1 MSHYSRVDA
10 TGLLFSAPEEHCQKP
25 SCTVARSASFAV
37 VTDQELQRVD
47 IYIWVTRGHIFLRL
61 SPDLVHKG
69 ITLAYFVFLEELS
82 RACSQL

>member
-1 MSHYSRVDA
+1 M
-10 TGLLFSAPEEHCQKP
+10 G
-25 SCTVARSASFAV
+25 
-37 VTDQELQRVD
+37 
-47 IYIWVTRGHIFLRL
+47 VTRGHIFLCL

>member
-1 MSHYSRVDA
+1 MPLGPCFRRRKK
-10 TGLLFSAPEEHCQKP
+10 KP

-37 VTDQELQRVD
+37 VTDQKLQRVD
-47 IYIWVTRGHIFLRL
+47 IYIRVTRGHIFLCL

-69 ITLAYFVFLEELS
+69 ITLAYFVFLEEPS